1 MHKSILAALVLVVL
15 ASAGLTITQL
25 WAPEIIGWDNFVKLI
40 ITFGILALV
49 LGFLAV
55 VKADFGEHKKLKD
68 DNYLD

>member
-1 MHKSILAALVLVVL
+1 MGTRNH
-15 ASAGLTITQL
+15 
-25 WAPEIIGWDNFVKLI
+25 WDNFVKLI